1 MATFSVNDQ
10 VRRALGTGN
19 GTLATFDFDF
29 QVNATSDIKV
39 YVDGTLK
46 TETTHYTVVTDSDV
60 AGLNTDGTGTVK
72 FTGGN
77 IPANNAVV
85 TILSDVP
92 AARTSVYT
100 AGGNITAT
108 SLEQDFDTLTMLV
121 GDREERD
128 TRALTAPVN
137 DPASIDMT
145 LPAKDTRKGTVL
157 GFNATS
163 GDPEAGPT
171 IADVSTL
178 AAITAD
184 IATLAD
190 IEDGTDATDA
200 IQTVATN
207 ATNVNTVAGISG
219 NVTTVAG
226 IASDVTSVAGDA
238 TDIGTVAGLATEIGR
253 LGTADAVADMALL
266 ATADVVSDLN
276 TLATSAIVNDLDAL
290 ADLATELDALGDI
303 TSNITTVA
311 GISSNV
317 TTVAGDSADIQ
328 SVAGNA
334 TNLNTVAGSI
344 SNVNSVAGSISNVNT
359 VASNISGVNSFGER
373 YRVGATDPTTSLDEG
388 DLFFNTTSNS
398 YKFYDGSAWRT
409 VNVSGIGSI
418 SDDSTPQLG
427 GNLDV
432 VTHSIVSTSNRD
444 IAITPNGTGDV
455 IIDGLKYP
463 QADGSAGQF
472 LKTDGSGQLSFGT
485 VNTDVSA
492 DSSPQ
497 LGGDL
502 DLNSNNITG
511 TGNITTTGTAT
522 FTSADNNPQ
531 LIVKSTDADSSSGPE
546 IELFRDSASP
556 ADDDALGQIQ
566 FNGKNDAAEKLAYA
580 EIDTVLRDAT
590 DGTEDAELRLKV
602 RRAGTLRE
610 ALMIGTG
617 SVVLNEGGEDIN
629 LRVESAADTSAFFVD
644 GANSFIG
651 MGTGSPAHSLH
662 IERTTQG
669 DARILLHQ
677 TGTGG
682 NDDTVI
688 RQTIAG
694 TTASN
699 FLQFGDVD
707 DNNIGEI
714 EYDHGDNSMR
724 FTTNAVERMR
734 LDNAGRV
741 AIGDTSASTHLHLN
755 ITGTGSR
762 RARFQNSEG
771 SADFGTDGNRA
782 LIWVAG
788 NQKLRIDAG
797 GAVYLNTEGGNL
809 STGVHVQQGSSKA
822 WGAFEQSGTHS
833 FRDSY
838 NMTSIS
844 DQGTGISRI
853 TINNNMNNSNYA
865 TVGMSGEQ
873 AGGGNRVCGLRGSAA
888 APNTGRFDMAN
899 FALSTGSSSDDT
911 RISISV
917 LGDQA

>member
-10 VRRALGTGN
+10 VRRVLGTGN
-19 GTLATFDFDF
+19 GSLATFDFDF

-92 AARTSVYT
+92 AGRTSVYT

-108 SLEQDFDTLTMLV
+108 SLEQDFDTLTMLA

-137 DPASIDMT
+137 DPTNVDMT

-266 ATADVVSDLN
+266 GTADVVSDLN

-290 ADLATELDALGDI
+290 ANLATEIDALGDI

-388 DLFFNTTSNS
+388 DLFFNTTSNE
-398 YKFYDGSAWRT
+398 YKFYDGSAWQA
-409 VNVSGIGSI
+409 VNVSGLGTVSE
-418 SDDSTPQLG
+418 DTTPQLG

-531 LIVKSTDADSSSGPE
+531 LIIKTTDADAAVGPKFE
-546 IELFRDSASP
+546 MFRDSTSP
-556 ADDDALGQIQ
+556 ANSDSLGRIE
-566 FNGKNDAAEKLAYA
+566 FNGKNDAGEEVTYSF
-580 EIDTVLRDAT
+580 IDTFIRDVS
-590 DGTEDAELRLKV
+590 DGTEDGEMRFIV
-602 RRAGTLRE
+602 SRDGTARE
-610 ALMIGTG
+610 ALMLGQS
-617 SVVLNEGGEDIN
+617 SVVFNEGGQDIS
-629 LRVESAADTSAFFVD
+629 LRVESSTDTSALFVD
-644 GANSFIG
+644 GSNSFIG
-651 MGTGSPAHSLH
+651 MGTASPAHNLH
-662 IERTTQG
+662 IERTTAG

-677 TGTGG
+677 TGTGAG
-682 NDDTVI
+682 DDTQI
-688 RQTIAG
+688 RQSIAG

-699 FLQFGDVD
+699 FLQFGDAD
-707 DNNIGEI
+707 DSNAGQI

-724 FTTNAVERMR
+724 FTTNATERFR
-734 LDNAGRV
+734 IDSAGRM
-741 AIGDTSASTHLHLN
+741 AFGSTSAATHLHVN
-755 ITGTGSR
+755 IAGTSSR
-762 RARFQNSEG
+762 RLRLQNSEG
-771 SADFGTDGNRA
+771 SADYATDANRA
-782 LIWVAG
+782 LIYVSDS
-788 NQKLRIDAG
+788 QKLRIDAG
-797 GAVYLNTEGGNL
+797 GAIYVNSEGGGSL
-809 STGVHVQQGSSKA
+809 TGVHLQQGSSKA

-873 AGGGNRVCGLRGSAA
+873 SGGGNRVMGCRGSSA
-888 APNTGRFDMAN
+888 APNTTRFDIAN
-899 FALSTGSSSDDT
+899 FQLSSGSSNDDT
-911 RISISV
+911 RLSVAV